1 MKSLSRVAVVECP
14 PYSRMCFRRCG
25 FVVVCIRLN
34 VTQSGNEGLYG
45 TLQFQSTPLTEEETR
60 TTERPPMSP
69 FYDLLWW
76 FNMYHV
82 YALYTPSTP
91 SIPRPT
97 PPSRPPSSAAIP
109 FNVPRYYGG
118 RATTSEAF
126 SMINWP
132 ALTHWSIYPWPLQR
146 MCVGGMVCMCK
157 LTFMGHTWSGEIIIT
172 TFLCP
177 GVRIQ

>member
-1 MKSLSRVAVVECP
+1 MVTKGFMGHCSFKVRHW
-14 PYSRMCFRRCG
+14 RRRKQGRPSDRQCHRFMTCYG
-25 FVVVCIRLN
+25 DLICITFMHFTHHQL
-34 VTQSGNEGLYG
+34 
-45 TLQFQSTPLTEEETR
+45 
-60 TTERPPMSP
+60 
-69 FYDLLWW
+69 
-76 FNMYHV
+76 H
-82 YALYTPSTP
+82 P
-91 SIPRPT
+91 SITRQI

-132 ALTHWSIYPWPLQR
+132 ALTHWSIYPWPLHR

-172 TFLCP
+172 GFLCA